1 MTQGGNDPEDVKIG
15 LAVIWAIGV
24 GSALGGDFFGWQFVL
39 YGGFGSAV
47 MAVIFCGGFYWLYAG
62 VITELA
68 ARYKTSGGSFD
79 FVNYA
84 LGAKQASIM
93 AVLGLLKL
101 ILANSALALA
111 ISSYLVSGGMPTHL
125 QPVCW
130 VCTYGFFTYL
140 DSIGVR
146 QSANVQVM
154 ATVLCVVIL
163 AIYSLSAFT
172 EFSVRNLTQG
182 GNVYI
187 ACVVAHTEY
196 CGCCLTENCGYCY
209 SNGAGLFVD
218 GSSGFFQGLPFAL
231 QFFDGFEEVPLLMGY
246 ASDPEKTIPR
256 AILLCYLTIAAIAGF
271 VLISGSGASP
281 GAELL
286 ASEAPL
292 MDGIDLVY
300 GPGNMISDV
309 MAYAIVIGMFVNFFA
324 FVLFVSQQVQAIA
337 EAGQL
342 PAFLAYRHPVHG
354 APITASV
361 CGSAY
366 GLFLTFGFAVVFG
379 IVGAQD
385 TLVTAALMPA
395 VLQYALLLQCIV
407 RVRNVERLQLTQK
420 LSPRDELR
428 LGSDPRTLRFSYG
441 AFGARVGQV
450 MCAIFVGSLL
460 LLATISIDFFFG
472 IIVLAL
478 CGICMYAGMRW
489 SVGKGITLSDHIQLE
504 DDAQQMERLTGEGSH
519 WSHYHSTAENGFQ
532 QDGSHPHHY
541 SHGQQYP
548 HTHHASG
555 SSSAKEKDGKTK
567 SSKGSKG
574 SKKGTK
580 SPQNPDAVDSSSNN
594 TSPRTNSNS
603 TSPRMSPRTP
613 TEEQQQFRH
622 HIAPSA
628 NPVGGGITED
638 FNEL

>member
-1 MTQGGNDPEDVKIG
+1 
-15 LAVIWAIGV
+15 
-24 GSALGGDFFGWQFVL
+24 
-39 YGGFGSAV
+39 
-47 MAVIFCGGFYWLYAG
+47 
-62 VITELA
+62 
-68 ARYKTSGGSFD
+68 
-79 FVNYA
+79 
-84 LGAKQASIM
+84 
-93 AVLGLLKL
+93 
-101 ILANSALALA
+101 
-111 ISSYLVSGGMPTHL
+111 
-125 QPVCW
+125 
-130 VCTYGFFTYL
+130 
-140 DSIGVR
+140 
-146 QSANVQVM
+146 
-154 ATVLCVVIL
+154 
-163 AIYSLSAFT
+163 
-172 EFSVRNLTQG
+172 
-182 GNVYI
+182 
-187 ACVVAHTEY
+187 
-196 CGCCLTENCGYCY
+196 
-209 SNGAGLFVD
+209 VD